1 VHEYA
6 RKDDRRVVV
15 DSRYYPRYGKKPA
28 AIIRYVLEAGR
39 VHERELH
46 EKYGSPTSR
55 LRDFRRTWLE
65 KKMLRD
71 GVLVR
76 DGGWILPAPDWPE
89 ALERVRVRTD
99 EEADNRRQ
107 DEKCAEQGR
116 TFRERLAGEKRGTV
130 AKPERVPE
138 LAGPEARST
147 G

>member
-6 RKDDRRVVV
+6 RKDGRRVVV
-15 DSRYYPRYGKKPA
+15 DSRYYPRYGKKP
-28 AIIRYVLEAGR
+28 EAK
-39 VHERELH
+39 LH